1 MPPRMSLLNVQ
12 PRLRP
17 SSTSLP
23 SFLLPFLHQQ
33 TRPATILSSLSDTKG
48 AYNKRIRRGR
58 GPSSGKG
65 KTSGRGHKGQKQHG
79 KVPAGFTGGQT
90 KELVV
95 HGKSG
100 FKNLYKKSSPCR
112 TQPTKLITYFS
123 RHAEDMSPVNLDKIQ
138 DWINQKRID
147 PTQPITVKELAR
159 TRAVHGVKDGIK
171 LLARGADKLTSPINI
186 VVSRA
191 SSGAIAAIE
200 ALGGSVTTRYYTKYA
215 IHRIRQGKTAPFVS
229 LKWDPEAL
237 KNPALNKVG
246 MGSDPFER
254 VKGMGFQYRLPDPTS
269 RKDIEYYRDPAKRGY
284 LAHTIGEGETP
295 SLFHK
300 LPRTDTDLKKAPSK
314 KKREATENRLW

>member
-1 MPPRMSLLNVQ
+1 MPPRLILSPLS
-12 PRLRP
+12 PKP
-17 SSTSLP
+17 STTLTSLS

-33 TRPATILSSLSDTKG
+33 ARPASILTSLSDTKG

-90 KELVV
+90 KDEVV
-95 HGKSG
+95 RGPHG
-100 FKNLYKKSSPCR
+100 FKN
-112 TQPTKLITYFS
+112 I
-123 RHAEDMSPVNLDKIQ
+123 HAEEMSAVNLDRIQ

-147 PTQPITVKELAR
+147 PQQPITVKELTR

-171 LLARGADKLTSPINI
+171 LLGRGANMLTTRINI

-191 SSGAIAAIE
+191 SASAIAAVE
-200 ALGGSVTTRYYTKYA
+200 ALGGTVTTRYYTKYA
-215 IHRIRQGKTAPFVS
+215 IHRIKQGKTAPFVS

-237 KNPALNKVG
+237 KNPALNRIG
-246 MGSDPFER
+246 MGSDPVQR

-284 LAHTIGEGETP
+284 LAHTVGEGETP
-295 SLFHK
+295 SLYHR
-300 LPRTDTDLKKAPSK
+300 LPRTDVGVKRTVT
-314 KKREATENRLW
+314 KKREDAEENRLW